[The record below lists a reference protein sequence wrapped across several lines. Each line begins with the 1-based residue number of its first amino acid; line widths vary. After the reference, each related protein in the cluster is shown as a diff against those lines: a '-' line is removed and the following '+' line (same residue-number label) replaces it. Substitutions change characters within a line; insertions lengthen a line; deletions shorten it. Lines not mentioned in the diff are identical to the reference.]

1 MIDIGT
7 SGSGRTNTSRNL
19 LNKEK
24 VSAKMHLYVKDQ
36 NKVNINMQSNRQK
49 IMTKKHFDKMQNA
62 FDDINDAY
70 KNIET
75 HCPKKDKIIL
85 IVFDDMTAVL

>member
-1 MIDIGT
+1 
-7 SGSGRTNTSRNL
+7 
-19 LNKEK
+19 
-24 VSAKMHLYVKDQ
+24 
-36 NKVNINMQSNRQK
+36 
-49 IMTKKHFDKMQNA
+49 MQNA

-70 KNIET
+70 KNIEK

>member
-36 NKVNINMQSNRQK
+36 NKVNINIQSNRQK
-49 IMTKKHFDKMQNA
+49 IMT
-62 FDDINDAY
+62 
-70 KNIET
+70 
-75 HCPKKDKIIL
+75 
-85 IVFDDMTAVL
+85 